1 MSPADTP
8 AVARRRVRI
17 ALRGAREAKGLT
29 QGQIAEAME
38 WSLSKVMRIEKGDVN
53 ISPADLRVLLSYL
66 DVTDPVK
73 VKTLM
78 DDARTARSE
87 RWSAGSQ
94 YKEHLTPALLQM
106 IQFEQEATEIR
117 AYGNILIPGI
127 LQTAPY
133 AEAVVR
139 ILGEGMSE
147 EAIRTRIEHRLR
159 RRDQVLYRDDPP
171 DYLAILDESVLFRR
185 VGGPAVMAEQL
196 LEIVQIME
204 ETPILVRVVP
214 FAEAATIALLGPFSL
229 LTLGSAKDEL
239 LYRENNYSDEI
250 IHSER
255 MTKRHR
261 DTFEQLW
268 ARALSDERSAE
279 LIRDRAADMIKAAEN
294 SQ

>member
-8 AVARRRVRI
+8 AVARRRVRL

-53 ISPADLRVLLSYL
+53 IAPADLRVLLSYL
-66 DVTDPVK
+66 DVTDPAK
-73 VKTLM
+73 VRTLM

-94 YKEHLTPALLQM
+94 YKEYLTPALLQL
-106 IQFEQEATEIR
+106 IQFEPEATEIR
-117 AYGNILIPGI
+117 NYGNVIIPGI
-127 LQTAPY
+127 LQTAAY

-139 ILGEGMSE
+139 SLTEGMSE
-147 EAIRTRIEHRLR
+147 EAVRTRIDTRLR
-159 RRDQVLYRDDPP
+159 RRDQVLYREDPP
-171 DYLAILDESVLFRR
+171 DYLAILDESVLLRR

-196 LEIVQIME
+196 LEILQVTE
-204 ETPILVRVVP
+204 ETRILVRVVP
-214 FAEAATIALLGPFSL
+214 FAEAAAIALLGPFSL
-229 LTLGSAKDEL
+229 LTLGSEKDEL
-239 LYRENNYSDEI
+239 LYRESMSSDEM

-255 MTKRHR
+255 LIKRHR
-261 DTFEQLW
+261 EIFEQLW
-268 ARALSDERSAE
+268 ARALDDERSAE
-279 LIRDRAADMIKAAEN
+279 LIRDRAADMVKAAEN